1 MKKLLMVLLVMVIFL
16 TQLAAQKSTFLKGD
30 NVINLGIGLGST
42 LFTGIVTNSVSPT
55 LSASY
60 ELGIID
66 HILDK
71 AVIGVGGY
79 LGYSSYNET
88 THWKVSNFIIGGRA
102 SFHYPLVDKLDT
114 YSGVMFG
121 YNFTAHEWNGTGSE
135 PVSHPS
141 PESFPYAWFVGARY
155 YLSKN
160 FAGMAE
166 VGYGVTYLNLGV
178 ALKF

>member
-1 MKKLLMVLLVMVIFL
+1 
-16 TQLAAQKSTFLKGD
+16 
-30 NVINLGIGLGST
+30 
-42 LFTGIVTNSVSPT
+42 
-55 LSASY
+55 
-60 ELGIID
+60 LGIID
-66 HILDK
+66 RILDK

-88 THWKVSNFIIGGRA
+88 THWKVSNLIIGGRG

-121 YNFTAHEWNGTGSE
+121 YNISSEKWTGTGTE
-135 PVSHPS
+135 PVSHTS
-141 PESFPYAWFVGARY
+141 PAGFAYAWFVGARY

-166 VGYGVTYLNLGV
+166 VGYGVTYLNVGV
-178 ALKF
+178 AFKF